1 MNYYVAPV
9 SEYLNDG
16 NVQKWIETQAQLVV
30 NDPDHLA
37 EYKNKIKEQLQTLR
51 PELMMVVETDYV
63 DAVYRNSYYAYFA
76 TKLKSYRRYCIRIS
90 FFEPCF
96 SSASEYLDLRASE
109 IRKNYL

>member
-37 EYKNKIKEQLQTLR
+37 EYKNKIKEQL
-51 PELMMVVETDYV
+51 
-63 DAVYRNSYYAYFA
+63 
-76 TKLKSYRRYCIRIS
+76 
-90 FFEPCF
+90 
-96 SSASEYLDLRASE
+96 
-109 IRKNYL
+109 

>member
-16 NVQKWIETQAQLVV
+16 NVQKWIESKAQLVV

-51 PELMMVVETDYV
+51 PELLDATSTYSNGDPYASLIFKQNCNHITIYDKKMRSLRNLVVPLPAKFE
-63 DAVYRNSYYAYFA
+63 
-76 TKLKSYRRYCIRIS
+76 S
-90 FFEPCF
+90 FNGNL
-96 SSASEYLDLRASE
+96 A
-109 IRKNYL
+109 